1 MKRLTLKMFD
11 KRKFVLESQVK
22 EEGNLYHLK
31 EMWQRLSCCA
41 KTLGLKKKKVE
52 NVKVKDIFPPSCPKL
67 HISYKAPR
75 TRVEQNYPERQNK
88 KKEMTSKNV
97 LFFS

>member
-41 KTLGLKKKKVE
+41 KTLGLKKKKGRE
-52 NVKVKDIFPPSCPKL
+52 CEGER
-67 HISYKAPR
+67 HISPFLSKAAHQLQSAKNKGR
-75 TRVEQNYPERQNK
+75 TK
-88 KKEMTSKNV
+88 LS
-97 LFFS
+97 